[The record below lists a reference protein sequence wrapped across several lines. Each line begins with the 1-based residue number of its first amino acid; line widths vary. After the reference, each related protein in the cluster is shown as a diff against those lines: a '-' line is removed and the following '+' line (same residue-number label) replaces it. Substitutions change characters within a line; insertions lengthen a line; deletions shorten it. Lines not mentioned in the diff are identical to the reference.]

1 MSSRTQETHFPM
13 DLDRVLFP
21 SFSPPSARGP
31 QPGGMHSTVSQGWV
45 RFPRWGNYWNLLLRR
60 RALPG
65 TCNCLPHLNLADTA
79 YELKNY
85 CTGLAERSRAQASF
99 LWKIKPVLSFT
110 SPISPKGA
118 GAVTSG
124 NKKLG
129 AFALPWQGPC
139 SVGEMETV

>member
-1 MSSRTQETHFPM
+1 MGNRTQETHF
-13 DLDRVLFP
+13 LWIWLVVFLLSFP
-21 SFSPPSARGP
+21 PPSAIGP
-31 QPGGMHSTVSQGWV
+31 QSGGMHSTVSQGWV
-45 RFPRWGNYWNLLLRR
+45 LFLRWGNYWNLLLRR

-65 TCNCLPHLNLADTA
+65 TYNCLPYLNLADTA

-99 LWKIKPVLSFT
+99 LWKIKPMLSFT
-110 SPISPKGA
+110 SPNSPKGA